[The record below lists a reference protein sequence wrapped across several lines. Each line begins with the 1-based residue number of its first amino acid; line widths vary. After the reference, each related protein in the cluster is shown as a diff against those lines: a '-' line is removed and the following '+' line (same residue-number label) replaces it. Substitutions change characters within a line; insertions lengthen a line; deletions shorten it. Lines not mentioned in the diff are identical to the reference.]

1 MKVLT
6 YAGFLLESIKDTK
19 CSLQNEKSKMAKL
32 VNQHNMQRHS
42 LNSIEADLKHD
53 KGLVRELEK
62 EMRQSE

>member
-6 YAGFLLESIKDTK
+6 YAGFLLESIKDK
-19 CSLQNEKSKMAKL
+19 NSSLRNETSKMAKL
-32 VNQHNMQRHS
+32 VNKHNLQRQS

-62 EMRQSE
+62 EMR